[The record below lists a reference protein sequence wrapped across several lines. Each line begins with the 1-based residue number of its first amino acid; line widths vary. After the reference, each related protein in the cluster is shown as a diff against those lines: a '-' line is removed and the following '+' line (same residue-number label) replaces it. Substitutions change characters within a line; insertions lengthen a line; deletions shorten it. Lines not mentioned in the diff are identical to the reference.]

1 VRVSASQSNGKVQSF
16 LRAHGQIINEQ
27 YLDSFVVIDA
37 RLGQNQLPDL
47 QRLHPD
53 QLEIIQS

>member
-1 VRVSASQSNGKVQSF
+1 VRVSSSQSNGKVQSF
-16 LRAHGQIINEQ
+16 LRAHAQIINEQ

-47 QRLHPD
+47 KSLKPESIEF
-53 QLEIIQS
+53 LEV